1 VKCLRP
7 EKRTDEGSA
16 LLNFSTFQLPTINY
30 LAHAYLSFEQPGVL
44 TGNLISDFVKG
55 RRRFDYPPAI
65 QQGIILHRA
74 IDEFTD
80 RHAATRDAKEVFRP
94 AYRLYS
100 GAFVDVVYDHF
111 LAADRR
117 VFPEHALDGFTRQV
131 YRQLEQD
138 QVHFPESFA
147 RIFPY
152 MKAQNWLYHYQTREG
167 AGKSF
172 GGLVRRALHL
182 EESDTAFALF
192 ERHYQRLEACY
203 RQFWEDVLP
212 FARQK
217 LADISG
223 S

>member
-1 VKCLRP
+1 M
-7 EKRTDEGSA
+7 
-16 LLNFSTFQLPTINY
+16 
-30 LAHAYLSFEQPGVL
+30 L

-55 RRRFDYPPAI
+55 RSRYDYPPAI
-65 QQGIILHRA
+65 QQGITLHRV

-80 RHAATRDAKEVFRP
+80 RHAATREAKEVFRP

-111 LAADRR
+111 LAADRQ
-117 VFPEHALDGFTRQV
+117 VFPEDALFGFTQEV

-138 QVHFPESFA
+138 RDHFPAPFA
-147 RIFPY
+147 RMFPY
-152 MKAQNWLYHYQTREG
+152 MKTQNWLYHYQTREG

-192 ERHYQRLEACY
+192 EQHYQRLEACY
-203 RQFWEDVLP
+203 RQFWEDMVP

-217 LADISG
+217 LAEISG